1 MSNCFLSREGLFIYY
16 VSEGGGEGV
25 GQMLTFADMGGMGGR
40 GKSDMLTWV
49 GGLLDFRQCIL

>member
-1 MSNCFLSREGLFIYY
+1 MSAKE
-16 VSEGGGEGV
+16 GGEGV
-25 GQMLTFADMGGMGGR
+25 GQMLTFADMGGRGGR